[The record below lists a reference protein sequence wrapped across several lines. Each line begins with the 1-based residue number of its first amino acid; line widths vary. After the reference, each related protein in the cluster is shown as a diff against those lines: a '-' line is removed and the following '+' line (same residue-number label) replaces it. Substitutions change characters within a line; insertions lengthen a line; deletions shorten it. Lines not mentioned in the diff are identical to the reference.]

1 MSLPTKLKQE
11 KKMVASTLFNELFG
25 TDFQKTLAKEITSI
39 VDSMLEDF
47 SIQEIMKIFGF
58 LSVENKLILSDE
70 DEESSNPF
78 SPSEDI
84 VDDSFTVGDFDNNDQ
99 NEMTPLHCI
108 FLRQSQW
115 TYVGLTSTLLTAKL
129 CDEEDKGAS
138 PMAPWLL

>member
-1 MSLPTKLKQE
+1 M
-11 KKMVASTLFNELFG
+11 
-25 TDFQKTLAKEITSI
+25 
-39 VDSMLEDF
+39 DSMLEDF
-47 SIQEIMKIFGF
+47 SIQEIWKIFGF

-129 CDEEDKGAS
+129 CEEEDKGQS
-138 PMAPWLL
+138 IRWLKENILYQELFYCIKIMI